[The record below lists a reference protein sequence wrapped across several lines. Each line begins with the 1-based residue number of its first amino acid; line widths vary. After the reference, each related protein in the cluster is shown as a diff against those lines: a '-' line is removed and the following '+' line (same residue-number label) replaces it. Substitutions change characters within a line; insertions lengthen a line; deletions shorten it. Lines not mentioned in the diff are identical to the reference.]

1 MASELNCETCGLPVP
16 ADTGVCPR
24 DGTVAL
30 AAFHVPPPAPA
41 SPGADEP
48 KVIVQ
53 STLEASAESMRD
65 PLIGLKLGEYELRA
79 RVGVGGMGLVYEG
92 IQPLIGKRVAVK
104 VLRPELAHST
114 EQVERLLA
122 EARAVNAIRHRGII
136 DIFGFGQ
143 VPDGRQYIVMEYLEG
158 QPLDAVLSER
168 TRLPVLEALPILDE
182 VLAALAA
189 AHGAGVVH
197 RDLKPSNIFMV
208 HQPDGSRYVKVLD
221 FGLAKRGQGPTGR
234 TAQTRT
240 DMVVGTP
247 EYMAPEQARGQ
258 EVGPMT
264 DLYALGVVTFE
275 MVTGRLPFIGSS
287 PVDLL
292 MKHVE
297 ARPPRPS
304 EFVPDLPP
312 ALDAFILQMLTK
324 DPEARPNSADAL
336 RQQLHKL
343 RRSLRSTTHSNASAL
358 APTHPKPSVP
368 DAAASHRP
376 TAPVPAPTELGAERG
391 LRPTAVL
398 DAPTRKHLPVAV
410 AVGTAVLLLAGG
422 AALIMHEP
430 ARAVPL
436 TPQREV
442 DVRAGRLA
450 AEARDDAHA
459 ERLAA
464 KAREDAQA
472 ERLAAATDDTAR
484 VEHPVVDAE
493 NEARAGQLAVA
504 TGDAARAGQQ
514 VPVEGGSVG
523 AAALGEGQNPG
534 STTPEQ
540 QVPTVAGASGQP
552 GGPLAA
558 ASAPTGAPPESEAED
573 AMKSEGSATTAKK
586 SLAVKSSRATRPTPE
601 APETLAPTERPS
613 SPSKSSALPLDTQS
627 RARVLKRIESLEDAL
642 PELMEQERVT
652 SPDAMINSLATLRT
666 AAKEASDAEALR
678 NVQVGLDHLE
688 RVFIK
693 KD

>member
-53 STLEASAESMRD
+53 STLEASAESLRD

-158 QPLDAVLSER
+158 QPLDAVLSEK

-358 APTHPKPSVP
+358 APTHPKPAAP
-368 DAAASHRP
+368 DDAASRRP
-376 TAPVPAPTELGAERG
+376 TAPVPAPSERG

-398 DAPTRKHLPVAV
+398 DAPARKHLPVAV
-410 AVGTAVLLLAGG
+410 AVGTAALLLAGA
-422 AALIMHEP
+422 AALILREP

-442 DVRAGRLA
+442 DARAGRLA
-450 AEARDDAHA
+450 AEAQDEADAERLAVATEREAPA

-464 KAREDAQA
+464 EARDEAHA
-472 ERLAAATDDTAR
+472 EAAG
-484 VEHPVVDAE
+484 
-493 NEARAGQLAVA
+493 NEAGSGQLAGA
-504 TGDAARAGQQ
+504 TRNEAGTAQLAALPRDETRTGQQ
-514 VPVEGGSVG
+514 VPGVGGAVG
-523 AAALGEGQNPG
+523 TSAVGDGQNPAG
-534 STTPEQ
+534 STAQ
-540 QVPTVAGASGQP
+540 QASTVAGATGQSGA
-552 GGPLAA
+552 PLAA
-558 ASAPTGAPPESEAED
+558 SASADAPSESEV
-573 AMKSEGSATTAKK
+573 KSEGSATAAKK
-586 SLAVKSSRATRPTPE
+586 SPALAKTSREPRSATE
-601 APETLAPTERPS
+601 ALETLARTGRPS
-613 SPSKSSALPLDTQS
+613 STSKPSAPLDTQS
-627 RARVLKRIESLEDAL
+627 RARVLKRIESLQDAL
-642 PELMEQERVT
+642 PELLAQKRVT
-652 SPDAMINSLATLRT
+652 SPDAMGNSLVKLHL
-666 AAKEASDAEALR
+666 AAKDAGDAEALR
-678 NVQVGLDHLE
+678 RVQVELDDLE
-688 RVFIK
+688 RYFIK
-693 KD
+693 KN

>member
-41 SPGADEP
+41 SPEADEP

-53 STLEASAESMRD
+53 STLEASAESLRD

-358 APTHPKPSVP
+358 APTQPKPSVP
-368 DAAASHRP
+368 DDAASRRP
-376 TAPVPAPTELGAERG
+376 TAPVPAPTELGAERS

-398 DAPTRKHLPVAV
+398 DAPARKHLPVAV
-410 AVGTAVLLLAGG
+410 AVGTAALLLVGA
-422 AALIMHEP
+422 AALILREP

-442 DVRAGRLA
+442 DARADRLAAEVRDEAHAAAAENEAPAERLA
-450 AEARDDAHA
+450 AEARDEAHA
-459 ERLAA
+459 EAAGNEAGSAQLAGAARNEAGTSQLAA
-464 KAREDAQA
+464 LPRDE
-472 ERLAAATDDTAR
+472 T
-484 VEHPVVDAE
+484 
-493 NEARAGQLAVA
+493 
-504 TGDAARAGQQ
+504 RAGQQ
-514 VPVEGGSVG
+514 VPGVGGAVG
-523 AAALGEGQNPG
+523 TSAVGDGQNPAG
-534 STTPEQ
+534 STAQ
-540 QVPTVAGASGQP
+540 QAPTVA
-552 GGPLAA
+552 
-558 ASAPTGAPPESEAED
+558 SAPVAAPSESEAG
-573 AMKSEGSATTAKK
+573 SEGSATATRK
-586 SLAVKSSRATRPTPE
+586 SLALAKSTRETSSTTDE
-601 APETLAPTERPS
+601 PETLARAGRPS
-613 SPSKSSALPLDTQS
+613 SASKPTTTPLDPQS
-627 RARVLKRIESLEDAL
+627 RAKVLKRIESLEEAL
-642 PELMEQERVT
+642 PELLAQKRVT
-652 SPDAMINSLATLRT
+652 SPGAMLNRLDNLRI
-666 AAKEASDAEALR
+666 AAKDAGDAESLR
-678 NVQVGLDHLE
+678 NVQQGIDLLE
-688 RVFIK
+688 RMFIK
-693 KD
+693 K